1 MRKDVMMEGRGEKER
16 GRQRKRVEDA
26 MLLALKMEKRPP
38 AKKCGR
44 PLEDGKGKDTD
55 SSLGHPEETQP

>member
-1 MRKDVMMEGRGEKER
+1 MRKGVMMEGRGERER
-16 GRQRKRVEDA
+16 GRERERVEDA

-38 AKKCGR
+38 TKKCGR
-44 PLEDGKGKDTD
+44 PLEGGNDKGTD